1 MNEHDIERV
10 AAELGSAINIDVEGT
25 AQRVVAE
32 LRMGTPHVPWWRGT
46 AALRAAAAVA
56 VLVTGG
62 VLVDRAFDDS
72 APGNAAIALPV
83 GLEELSTTDLTE
95 VLDSLDLFTP
105 ASEFVP
111 LSFNELDE
119 EQLRELLAAM
129 EG

>member
-32 LRMGTPHVPWWRGT
+32 LRKGTPHVPWWRGT
-46 AALRAAAAVA
+46 VALRAAAAVA

-72 APGNAAIALPV
+72 AASNAAIALPV
-83 GLEELSTTDLTE
+83 WLEELSTTDLTE

-105 ASEFVP
+105 ASDFVP
-111 LSFNELDE
+111 PSFNELDE
-119 EQLRELLAAM
+119 EQLRTLLASM